1 MRSALP
7 KVLHPI
13 AGKPMLGHVI
23 DCARQLQPERIH
35 VVIGHGADLVRERMA
50 ADDLNF
56 VLQAEQ
62 LGTGHAVAQAL
73 PFLSADQVLILYGDV
88 PLIQLD
94 TLQRLLAQVTPDQ
107 LSLLTVDML
116 DPTGYGRIVRD
127 DQGAV
132 QAIVEH
138 KDATPAQRQ
147 IGEINTGIL
156 AVPGKRLADWLGRLS
171 NDNAQGEYYLTDV
184 IAMAVGDG
192 LVVASAQP
200 LDAMEVQ
207 GVNDRMQQAQL
218 ERHYQRLRAEELMR
232 QGVTLLDPQRLD
244 VRGEISVGRDV
255 LIDVNVV
262 LEGRVVIEDD
272 VRIGPNC
279 VIRDSVLRRGA
290 VIKANS
296 HLEGAEL
303 GEGSDAGPFAR
314 LRPGSVLGARAH
326 VGNFVELKNAR
337 LGEGSKAGHLS
348 YLGDAE
354 LGANCN
360 IGAGTITCNYDGA
373 NKFRTEL
380 GDDVFIGSNNSLVAP
395 LKIGDGATTA
405 AGSTI
410 THEVPAKNLA
420 FGRARQKNLEN
431 WKRPEKSRSN
441 GAARMPKPAK
451 WIVLGLLIAWAVL
464 PEWPRIPVE
473 GASARDWNPRT
484 FWFEPWGAPE
494 CTRASTSSPAAAPRT
509 LRQLRP
515 GALSREIALGGK
527 VVLVLAPKWRLHYY
541 AHLDSLDT
549 YPGQPVLA
557 GSRLGAVGTTGNA
570 RGKPAHLHYAII
582 TLLPYPGWPTPA
594 PRVGRKCS
602 TSIPIRCCRADEKS
616 LTEIAG

>member
-1 MRSALP
+1 M
-7 KVLHPI
+7 
-13 AGKPMLGHVI
+13 
-23 DCARQLQPERIH
+23 
-35 VVIGHGADLVRERMA
+35 
-50 ADDLNF
+50 
-56 VLQAEQ
+56 
-62 LGTGHAVAQAL
+62 
-73 PFLSADQVLILYGDV
+73 LILYGDV

-138 KDATPAQRQ
+138 ATRPRRSARSARSTPASRGAGQAPCRLARPPVQRQ
-147 IGEINTGIL
+147 R
-156 AVPGKRLADWLGRLS
+156 PGRVLPDRR
-171 NDNAQGEYYLTDV
+171 D
-184 IAMAVGDG
+184 AMAVGDG
-192 LVVASAQP
+192 LMVASAQP

-272 VRIGPNC
+272 VHIGPNC

-451 WIVLGLLIAWAVL
+451 WIVLGLLIAGAVL
-464 PEWPRIPVE
+464 PNGRGYPSKAPVPAT
-473 GASARDWNPRT
+473 GIR
-484 FWFEPWGAPE
+484 EPSGSSPGGAPE
-494 CTRASTSSPAAAPRT
+494 CTRASTFARSGTPYAPPATAWCSIAGRSPSAARSSWCWRPR
-509 LRQLRP
+509 
-515 GALSREIALGGK
+515 
-527 VVLVLAPKWRLHYY
+527 RLHY
-541 AHLDSLDT
+541 AHLDSLDA

-557 GSRLGAVGTTGNA
+557 GSRLRGRNHRQRA
-570 RGKPAHLHYAII
+570 RQAGPPALRDHHLAALSWLADASTQGWKKMFYLDPN
-582 TLLPYPGWPTPA
+582 TVLPS
-594 PRVGRKCS
+594 R
-602 TSIPIRCCRADEKS
+602 
-616 LTEIAG
+616 